1 MELKRHLE
9 SARWFA
15 GKGRPFRITDLSLL
29 PALGADGHHHGDRAN
44 DAVTVR
50 PVICE
55 ISYDDTDELEYY
67 QLLLAAL
74 PASDVPEDL
83 DPIMV
88 ADEEAIVD
96 ALALPAGLDRIR
108 AAIVAGGTA
117 DTDTEGWQW
126 HTVEPLPVTE
136 SDPIRPF
143 AGEQSNSSVLV
154 GGAIVKFFR
163 RLELGGNP
171 DVEVHAALGR
181 RSPTTATLYASAE
194 AAWYNSREELCRSDI
209 AVALELLT
217 EASDGWAMAAQAA
230 ADDSDF
236 TEQAHDLGVALADV
250 HSRLRRAFP
259 TGTLPA
265 AEIGQGMVQRLAD
278 TVAVV
283 PELRPH
289 APALVELFTALQAEE
304 LPSQRV
310 HGDFHL
316 GQTLATPGGWRI
328 IDFEGE
334 PMKARA
340 ERLRLDTPW
349 RDVAGMLRSFAYART
364 AASDEAAGDRWE
376 QACRAAFL
384 DGYWGKPL
392 DGDEAV
398 VLQAYEMDKAIYEV
412 GYEAAHRPDWLHIPL
427 AGVARQVDLPA
438 TAAAESAPELI
449 ATDTHTTDE
458 AATAEG
464 RSDSGDLVV
473 EELSADPQPAASE
486 HWTPSPITGWDLE
499 GFHTGGDT
507 EVWRRLGARV
517 TTVDGVAGTSFTVWA
532 PNARE
537 VHVKGNFN
545 DWDGSRT
552 PMKLI
557 PGTGVWGVFAPGVA
571 SGEVYKF
578 AVHCADGVWRDKAD
592 PMAAFAESAPATGS
606 IVYEST
612 YDWGDDEWLE
622 QRAAARPH
630 AEPMSI
636 YEVHLGS
643 WRPGLTYLEL
653 ADQLTEYVTWQG
665 YTHVEFMPV
674 AEHPYVPSWG
684 YQVTGYFAPQS
695 RLGTPDEFR
704 HLVDRLHRAGIG
716 VILDW
721 VPGHFPKDEWALG
734 RFDGTALYEHA
745 DPRQGEHRDWGTYI
759 FNYGR
764 NEVKSFLVSN
774 ALYWVSEF
782 HIDGLRVDAVA
793 SMLYLDYSRQP
804 GQWVPNQYGGNENLE
819 AIDFLRYVNSHLY
832 RRVPGVMMIA
842 EESTSWPGVTRP
854 VSEGGLGFGF
864 KWNMGWMNDSL
875 SYLQVPPIYR
885 QYHHNEL
892 TFAMVYAF
900 SENFI
905 LPISHDEV
913 VHGKGSMLAKVP
925 EDRWRQFATLRAF
938 SGYMWS
944 HPGKQLTF
952 MGNEFGQ
959 ASEFNEISGLEW
971 WTSNEP
977 DHRGL
982 QLLTKDLNDTYR
994 GLPAM
999 WQLDN
1004 EPAGFRWLEADD
1016 ASHNVFAYERHS
1028 ADGQRVACI
1037 TNFSP
1042 EPWRGYRLGLS
1053 EPGRWREIINTDDRR
1068 YAGTGEHLNH
1078 VVHTE
1083 ETPWHGAAQS
1093 AAVDLPPLSC
1103 VWLLRED

>member
-1 MELKRHLE
+1 M
-9 SARWFA
+9 
-15 GKGRPFRITDLSLL
+15 
-29 PALGADGHHHGDRAN
+29 
-44 DAVTVR
+44 
-50 PVICE
+50 
-55 ISYDDTDELEYY
+55 
-67 QLLLAAL
+67 
-74 PASDVPEDL
+74 
-83 DPIMV
+83 
-88 ADEEAIVD
+88 
-96 ALALPAGLDRIR
+96 
-108 AAIVAGGTA
+108 
-117 DTDTEGWQW
+117 
-126 HTVEPLPVTE
+126 
-136 SDPIRPF
+136 
-143 AGEQSNSSVLV
+143 
-154 GGAIVKFFR
+154 
-163 RLELGGNP
+163 
-171 DVEVHAALGR
+171 
-181 RSPTTATLYASAE
+181 
-194 AAWYNSREELCRSDI
+194 
-209 AVALELLT
+209 
-217 EASDGWAMAAQAA
+217 
-230 ADDSDF
+230 
-236 TEQAHDLGVALADV
+236 
-250 HSRLRRAFP
+250 
-259 TGTLPA
+259 
-265 AEIGQGMVQRLAD
+265 
-278 TVAVV
+278 
-283 PELRPH
+283 
-289 APALVELFTALQAEE
+289 
-304 LPSQRV
+304 
-310 HGDFHL
+310 
-316 GQTLATPGGWRI
+316 
-328 IDFEGE
+328 
-334 PMKARA
+334 
-340 ERLRLDTPW
+340 
-349 RDVAGMLRSFAYART
+349 
-364 AASDEAAGDRWE
+364 
-376 QACRAAFL
+376 
-384 DGYWGKPL
+384 
-392 DGDEAV
+392 
-398 VLQAYEMDKAIYEV
+398 
-412 GYEAAHRPDWLHIPL
+412 
-427 AGVARQVDLPA
+427 
-438 TAAAESAPELI
+438 
-449 ATDTHTTDE
+449 
-458 AATAEG
+458 
-464 RSDSGDLVV
+464 
-473 EELSADPQPAASE
+473 
-486 HWTPSPITGWDLE
+486 TGWDLE

-578 AVHCADGVWRDKAD
+578 AVHCTDGVWRDKAD

-938 SGYMWS
+938 SAYMWS

-1016 ASHNVFAYERHS
+1016 AGHNVFAYERHS

-1078 VVHTE
+1078 VAHTE